1 MMGSMD
7 KNLKKKEVPTQL
19 PSVPSTVIVDLG
31 GGWVGGGLCGRAGMP
46 ERGEGPPDFRCCEY
60 GSDFVITHF

>member
-7 KNLKKKEVPTQL
+7 KNLKKKEGTTQL

-31 GGWVGGGLCGRAGMP
+31 GGWVGGGLCGRACTP
-46 ERGEGPPDFRCCEY
+46 AEGGGIRTS
-60 GSDFVITHF
+60 GAVNTGQTL